1 MSDEWTFLVVGA
13 SLAGARA
20 AQTLREE
27 GFEGRIVLVG
37 DEPVRPYQRPPLS
50 KEYLQGRAGLDKV
63 FVHDEAYYREHDI
76 DLRLSTHVDALDT
89 KTREIVLASGGR
101 LAYDAVLLTTG
112 AEPRQLTVPGSELE
126 GVHSLRTLA
135 DSDRLRAAIA
145 AATRVVV
152 IGGGWI
158 GCEVAAAARL
168 AGTEVAVVEAGALP
182 LERALGPELGAFY
195 RDLHADHGVEWH
207 LASGVTEVR
216 GSTRAEEVRLVDGTV
231 LRGDLFVSG
240 VGVAP
245 RTALAAGAGLTVD
258 NGVVT
263 DEFLRTS
270 APGVFAAGDV
280 ASAWHPLLHS
290 RIRLEHWSS
299 ALNQGPV
306 AAKNMLGMQ
315 LAYERIPYFFSDQ
328 YDVGMEYSGH
338 AVDWDQIVYRGDP
351 ATRDFVAFW
360 LKADV
365 LLAGMAVNTWDMAD
379 PIAALVAG
387 QRPVDVDRLRDP
399 DVELSQVVR

>member
-1 MSDEWTFLVVGA
+1 MSDVRSFLVVGA

-27 GFEGRIVLVG
+27 GFEGRIVLLG

-50 KEYLQGRAGLDKV
+50 KEYLQGKAGLDKV

-89 KTREIVLASGGR
+89 KTREVVLASGGR

-112 AEPRQLTVPGSELE
+112 AEPRRLQVPGSELA

-135 DSDRLRAAIA
+135 DSDRLRAAIG

-152 IGGGWI
+152 IGGDGS
-158 GCEVAAAARL
+158 AARWRRRPVWRGPRSPSSKRARWRSSARSGPSSARSTATSMPTTGWSGTSGPAWPSC
-168 AGTEVAVVEAGALP
+168 AGRPGRKRSTSSTARPSGRP
-182 LERALGPELGAFY
+182 LRQRGGGHAPHCTGGRRRAHARQRS
-195 RDLHADHGVEWH
+195 RDRRVPQDECPRG
-207 LASGVTEVR
+207 VR
-216 GSTRAEEVRLVDGTV
+216 G
-231 LRGDLFVSG
+231 RGC
-240 VGVAP
+240 
-245 RTALAAGAGLTVD
+245 RQ
-258 NGVVT
+258 
-263 DEFLRTS
+263 
-270 APGVFAAGDV
+270 
-280 ASAWHPLLHS
+280 AWHPVFQT

-299 ALNQGPV
+299 ERNQGPV
-306 AAKNMLGMQ
+306 AVKNMLGLQ

-328 YDVGMEYSGH
+328 YDVGMEYSGR
-338 AVDWDQIVYRGDP
+338 AVEWDQIVYRGDP
-351 ATRDFVAFW
+351 ATREFVAFW

-379 PIAALVAG
+379 PISALVAG